1 MDNYLDGFERK
12 EVTLN
17 ATDKV
22 IKGKTVELVDS
33 FLVDSSADGHLFAGV
48 CTHAYK
54 NSASVLLKGYTK
66 VTYTG
71 TAPEC
76 GYVKLTADGNGG
88 VKVDEN
94 GRYVLVT
101 DVDNENG
108 ICGIIL

>member
-1 MDNYLDGFERK
+1 MFNFFDGFERK

-17 ATDKV
+17 STQNV
-22 IKGKTVELVDS
+22 EKGKVVEFMDSYTVDKSHNGVN
-33 FLVDSSADGHLFAGV
+33 FVGV
-48 CTHAYK
+48 CTHIDGYT
-54 NSASVLLKGYTK
+54 ASIQLKGYVK

-76 GYVKLTADGNGG
+76 GYAKLVGDGNGG
-88 VKVDEN
+88 VKVDDN
-94 GRYVLVT
+94 GRFILVT